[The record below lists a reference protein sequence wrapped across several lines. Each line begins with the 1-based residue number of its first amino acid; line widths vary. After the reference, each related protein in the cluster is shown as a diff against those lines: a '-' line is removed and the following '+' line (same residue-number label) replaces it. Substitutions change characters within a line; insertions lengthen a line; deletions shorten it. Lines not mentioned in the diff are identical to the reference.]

1 MTVLIFADVDGLKR
15 LNDRLGHEAGDE
27 ALKSFATL
35 VRKEIRRDDVFARIG
50 GDEFVISMQVRD
62 TAAAKLVANR
72 LNKALNL
79 DTREGEIDLKCS
91 LGVLILPAGSRS
103 IDKEL
108 KQADSLMYH
117 AKRENVGL
125 MVAISV
131 RGYLEQLM
139 PSDPASTSV
148 GHQRGPVRS
157 IERSDEIEVANGRYQ
172 GLAT

>member
-1 MTVLIFADVDGLKR
+1 MGKPFNTKVQFDVSDASRVLAHAQL
-15 LNDRLGHEAGDE
+15 L
-27 ALKSFATL
+27 
-35 VRKEIRRDDVFARIG
+35 
-50 GDEFVISMQVRD
+50 Q
-62 TAAAKLVANR
+62 
-72 LNKALNL
+72 L

-131 RGYLEQLM
+131 RGDLEQLM